1 MGRNAELVF
10 SGFGDDEKVLEMESS
25 EGCIPVLECLIPLYT

>member
-10 SGFGDDEKVLEMESS
+10 SGFGDDKKVLEMESS
-25 EGCIPVLECLIPLYT
+25 EGCIPVLEA

>member
-25 EGCIPVLECLIPLYT
+25 EGCIPVLEA